1 LIDRMQELLEAERA
15 GVKCL
20 SAMADSSPEGEKKD
34 FLVFLRNDEGR
45 FCAGL
50 HRLIR
55 DRKGTPTDRP
65 GTFADKVLAL
75 AGEGA
80 APLSLGGDRSKAWAL
95 LLHGPGTG
103 SAPSEGGRSL
113 RRSPCVEP
121 ARLRSTFAGKLR
133 SDHPPA
139 RPPPQRA

>member
-1 LIDRMQELLEAERA
+1 MIDRMQELLEAERA

-50 HRLIR
+50 YRLIR
-55 DRKGTPTDRP
+55 DRKGTPTDRT

-75 AGEGA
+75 EGEA
-80 APLSLGGDRSKAWAL
+80 ERLAL
-95 LLHGPGTG
+95 LIKGQSWVVRKIDEIPTG
-103 SAPSEGGRSL
+103 EMTPDEKS
-113 RRSPCVEP
+113 
-121 ARLRSTFAGKLR
+121 FF
-133 SDHPPA
+133 DDMH
-139 RPPPQRA
+139 

>member
-1 LIDRMQELLEAERA
+1 VIDRMQELLEAERA

-20 SAMADSSPEGEKKD
+20 AAMADQTPEGEKKE

-55 DRKGTPTDRP
+55 EREGTPTDRT

-75 AGEGA
+75 EGEAGR
-80 APLSLGGDRSKAWAL
+80 LAL
-95 LLHGPGTG
+95 LIKGQSWVVRKIGEIPTAEMTPDEKSFFDDMHKAHVVNIEACRKYL
-103 SAPSEGGRSL
+103 PSE
-113 RRSPCVEP
+113 
-121 ARLRSTFAGKLR
+121 K
-133 SDHPPA
+133 
-139 RPPPQRA
+139 